1 MNRKKA
7 LIALMGLEMMLLAII
22 VVLFVSKTISL
33 SVFVPLII
41 IVGAVSSA
49 LTIVAVRKF
58 QLK

>member
-41 IVGAVSSA
+41 IVGAVFSA

>member
-1 MNRKKA
+1 
-7 LIALMGLEMMLLAII
+7 MGLEMMLLAII

-41 IVGAVSSA
+41 IVGAVFSA

>member
-41 IVGAVSSA
+41 IVGAVFST